1 MTTKNTT
8 TVVFVPFKNRST
20 IAPLKSENLKIANSA
35 KRDSYTEGPT
45 FCGQQILCHSR
56 GPGVPVIPHLS
67 CWGVEGVCGWGG
79 EGGGRG
85 KERGGKEALLFWP
98 VLWLHRELIVSTNL
112 SLCDAWRLV
121 CSSLSQGVVLHRQL
135 QTEQEP
141 FCHLKNNSKTEVN
154 H

>member
-35 KRDSYTEGPT
+35 KRDSYTKGPT

-79 EGGGRG
+79 GEGGEG
-85 KERGGKEALLFWP
+85 ERERRERSTFVLTCVMTPSWTNSFHKSFIVWCMEAGVFFVVP
-98 VLWLHRELIVSTNL
+98 RCCPSPSTANWTRTIL
-112 SLCDAWRLV
+112 PP
-121 CSSLSQGVVLHRQL
+121 
-135 QTEQEP
+135 E
-141 FCHLKNNSKTEVN
+141 K
-154 H
+154 

>member
-35 KRDSYTEGPT
+35 KRDSYTKGPT
-45 FCGQQILCHSR
+45 FCVCRSR

-79 EGGGRG
+79 GRGEGGRG
-85 KERGGKEALLFWP
+85 EERGGKEALLFWP

-121 CSSLSQGVVLHRQL
+121 CSSLSQGIVLHRQL